1 MKKIKINEDL
11 IRILISAILLITSIF
26 LKNFKTAYLIVIV
39 VSYVFVSKEV
49 YENALKNIKN
59 KEIFDENL
67 LMIIATLGAFYIK
80 EYPEAVLVMLLFSLG
95 EYLSSQAVD
104 NSKKA
109 IIELMDL
116 RSDKTRLKN
125 GELVS
130 TKKVKLND
138 IIIVNPGEKIPLDG
152 IIINGASHL
161 DTKNLTGESKPLSV
175 KKGDTVLSGTIN
187 IESILEINSTSTYK
201 TSTASKIIDIME
213 HADEKKAKTE
223 KFITKFSKIYTPI
236 VVLLSIL
243 IVVIPTILGC
253 DFNTWL
259 YRALEMLVISCPCAL
274 VISVPLSYFAGI
286 GRASK
291 DGILIKGS
299 NELDNLS
306 NIKTILFDKT
316 GTLTKGVFEVT
327 KIFSVNNKDAELL
340 KLAAEAEANSN
351 HPIALSIKKAYGKEI
366 KSKIT
371 NAKEISGAG
380 ISCIIGK
387 DNILVGNKKLLKY
400 NKIDVEE
407 NKELGT
413 IVYVAKNKKLLGYIV
428 ISDKIKTNAKESLD
442 KLRNDGISNLI
453 MLSGDAEE
461 VVNIISKKLNLDK
474 AYGNLLPQDKVNI
487 LEEYKMKNKT
497 AFVGDGINDAPV
509 IKLADVGIAMGG
521 IGSDATIEASDIVL
535 MKDDLSRLADAIKIS
550 KITKKIVM
558 SNIIFAI
565 MFKIIMLILAI
576 LGITPIWL
584 AVFADVGVTIIS
596 VLNSLRIFIKKL

>member
-11 IRILISAILLITSIF
+11 IRIIISIVLLVLGMIF
-26 LKNFKTAYLIVIV
+26 NENIYLLVI
-39 VSYVFVSKEV
+39 SYVFISKEV
-49 YENALKNIKN
+49 YFNAFKNIREGK
-59 KEIFDENL
+59 IFDENF
-67 LMIIATLGAFYIK
+67 LMIIATLGAFYIG
-80 EYPEAVLVMLLFSLG
+80 EYPEAVLVMLLFSIG
-95 EYLSSQAVD
+95 EYLSDLAVD

-109 IIELMDL
+109 IVELMDL
-116 RSDKTRLKN
+116 RSDKINLKN
-125 GELVS
+125 VGITDVS
-130 TKKVKLND
+130 NAKIGD
-138 IIIVNPGEKIPLDG
+138 IFVVAPGEKVALDG
-152 IIINGASHL
+152 IVIKGESHL
-161 DTKNLTGESKPLSV
+161 DTSSLTGEAVPRAVYKNS
-175 KKGDTVLSGTIN
+175 DVLSGTIN
-187 IESILEINSTSTYK
+187 LEGVLEVKATKTFE
-201 TSTASKIIDIME
+201 TSTASKIIEILE
-213 HADEKKAKTE
+213 KSEEKKTKTE
-223 KFITKFSKIYTPI
+223 KFITKFSKVYTPI
-236 VVLLSIL
+236 VVLLAVF
-243 IVVIPTILGC
+243 IVIIPTILGGN
-253 DFNTWL
+253 FNTWL

-274 VISVPLSYFAGI
+274 VISVPLGYFSGI
-286 GRASK
+286 GKCSK
-291 DGILIKGS
+291 EGILVKGS
-299 NELDNLS
+299 NILDDLV
-306 NIKTILFDKT
+306 NIDTIIFDKT
-316 GTLTKGVFEVT
+316 GTITEGVFEVT
-327 KIFSVNNKDAELL
+327 KIFSVNNKDVELL

-442 KLRNDGISNLI
+442 KLRNDGINNLI

-535 MKDDLSRLADAIKIS
+535 MKDDLSNLADAIKIS
-550 KITKKIVM
+550 KITKKIVL

-565 MFKIIMLILAI
+565 MFKIIMLVLAI

-596 VLNSLRIFIKKL
+596 VFNSLRIFIKRI

>member
-11 IRILISAILLITSIF
+11 IRIISSIVFLVLGMIFNENIYLL
-26 LKNFKTAYLIVIV
+26 V

-49 YENALKNIKN
+49 YFNAFKNIREG
-59 KEIFDENL
+59 EIFDENL
-67 LMIIATLGAFYIK
+67 LMIIATLGAFYIG
-80 EYPEAVLVMLLFSLG
+80 EYPEAVLVMLLFSIG
-95 EYLSSQAVD
+95 EYLSDLAVD

-109 IIELMDL
+109 IVELMDL
-116 RSDKTRLKN
+116 RSDKINLKN
-125 GELVS
+125 VGITDVS
-130 TKKVKLND
+130 NAKIGD
-138 IIIVNPGEKIPLDG
+138 IFVVAPGEKVALDG
-152 IIINGASHL
+152 IIIKGESHL
-161 DTKNLTGESKPLSV
+161 DTSSLTGETMPRAVYKNSE
-175 KKGDTVLSGTIN
+175 VLSGTIN
-187 IESILEINSTSTYK
+187 LEGVLEVKATKTFE
-201 TSTASKIIDIME
+201 TSTASKIIEILE
-213 HADEKKAKTE
+213 KSEEKKTKTE
-223 KFITKFSKIYTPI
+223 KFITRFSKVYTPI
-236 VVLLSIL
+236 VVLLAIL
-243 IVVIPTILGC
+243 IIIIPTILGGN
-253 DFNTWL
+253 FNTWL

-274 VISVPLSYFAGI
+274 VISVPLGYFSGI
-286 GRASK
+286 GKCSK
-291 DGILIKGS
+291 EGILVKGS
-299 NELDNLS
+299 NILDDLV
-306 NIKTILFDKT
+306 NIDTIIFDKT
-316 GTLTKGVFEVT
+316 GTITEGVFEVT
-327 KIFSVNNKDAELL
+327 KIVSKNKKDDELL
-340 KLAAEAEANSN
+340 ILAAAAESNSN
-351 HPIALSIKKAYGKEI
+351 HPIATSIKKAYGKEI

-371 NAKEISGAG
+371 NVKEISGAG
-380 ISCIIGK
+380 ISCTIDK
-387 DNILVGNKKLLKY
+387 DNVLVGNKRFLED
-400 NKIDVEE
+400 NKIDIEE

-442 KLRNDGISNLI
+442 KLRSDGISNLV

-509 IKLADVGIAMGG
+509 IKCADVGIAMGG

-565 MFKIIMLILAI
+565 MFKVIMLILAI

-584 AVFADVGVTIIS
+584 AVFADVGITIIS

>member
-11 IRILISAILLITSIF
+11 IRIIISIILLVLGMIF
-26 LKNFKTAYLIVIV
+26 NENIYLLVI
-39 VSYVFVSKEV
+39 SYVFISKEV
-49 YENALKNIKN
+49 YFNAFKNIREGK
-59 KEIFDENL
+59 IFDENF
-67 LMIIATLGAFYIK
+67 LMIIATLGAFYIG
-80 EYPEAVLVMLLFSLG
+80 EYPEAVLVMLLFSIG
-95 EYLSSQAVD
+95 EYLSDLAVD

-109 IIELMDL
+109 IVELMDL
-116 RSDKTRLKN
+116 RSDKINLKDI
-125 GELVS
+125 GVTDVS
-130 TKKVKLND
+130 NANVGD
-138 IIIVNPGEKIPLDG
+138 IFVVAPGEKVALDG
-152 IIINGASHL
+152 IIIKGESHL
-161 DTKNLTGESKPLSV
+161 DTSSLTGEAVPRAVYKNSE
-175 KKGDTVLSGTIN
+175 VLSGTIN
-187 IESILEINSTSTYK
+187 LEGVLEVKATKTFE
-201 TSTASKIIDIME
+201 TSTASRIIEILE
-213 HADEKKAKTE
+213 KSEEKKTKTE
-223 KFITKFSKIYTPI
+223 KFITRFSKVYTPI
-236 VVLLSIL
+236 VVLLAIL
-243 IVVIPTILGC
+243 IIIIPTILGGNL
-253 DFNTWL
+253 NTWL

-274 VISVPLSYFAGI
+274 VISVPLGYFSGI
-286 GRASK
+286 GKCSK
-291 DGILIKGS
+291 EGILVKGS
-299 NELDNLS
+299 NILDDLV
-306 NIKTILFDKT
+306 NIDTIIFDKT
-316 GTLTKGVFEVT
+316 GTITEGVFEVT

-380 ISCIIGK
+380 ISCIIGE

-442 KLRNDGISNLI
+442 KLRSDGISNLV

-509 IKLADVGIAMGG
+509 IKCADVGIAMGG

-535 MKDDLSRLADAIKIS
+535 MKDDLSNLADAIKIS
-550 KITKKIVM
+550 KITKKIVL

-565 MFKIIMLILAI
+565 MFKIIMLVLAI

-596 VLNSLRIFIKKL
+596 VFNSLRIFIKRI

>member
-1 MKKIKINEDL
+1 MKKINEDL
-11 IRILISAILLITSIF
+11 IRIIISIILLVLGMIF
-26 LKNFKTAYLIVIV
+26 NENIYLLVI
-39 VSYVFVSKEV
+39 SYVFISKEV
-49 YENALKNIKN
+49 YFNAFKNIKN
-59 KEIFDENL
+59 GEIFDENF
-67 LMIIATLGAFYIK
+67 LMIIATLGAFYIG
-80 EYPEAVLVMLLFSLG
+80 EYPEAVLVMLLFSIG
-95 EYLSSQAVD
+95 EYLSDIAVD

-109 IIELMDL
+109 IVELMDL
-116 RSDKTRLKN
+116 RSDKINLK
-125 GELVS
+125 
-130 TKKVKLND
+130 D
-138 IIIVNPGEKIPLDG
+138 IGVTDVNNANVGDIFVVAPGEKVALDG
-152 IIINGASHL
+152 IIIKGESHL
-161 DTKNLTGESKPLSV
+161 DTSSLTGETMPRAVYKNSE
-175 KKGDTVLSGTIN
+175 VLSGTIN
-187 IESILEINSTSTYK
+187 LEGVLEVKATKTFE
-201 TSTASKIIDIME
+201 TSTASRIIEILE
-213 HADEKKAKTE
+213 KSEEKKTKTE
-223 KFITKFSKIYTPI
+223 KFITRFSKVYTPI
-236 VVLLSIL
+236 VVLLAIL
-243 IVVIPTILGC
+243 IIIIPTILGGN
-253 DFNTWL
+253 FNTWL

-274 VISVPLSYFAGI
+274 VISVPLGYFSGI
-286 GRASK
+286 GKCSK
-291 DGILIKGS
+291 EGILVKGS
-299 NELDNLS
+299 NILDDLV
-306 NIKTILFDKT
+306 NIDTIIFDKT
-316 GTLTKGVFEVT
+316 GTITEGVFEVT
-327 KIFSVNNKDAELL
+327 KIYSVNNKDAELL
-340 KLAAEAEANSN
+340 KLAAEAETNSN

-371 NAKEISGAG
+371 NVKEISGAG
-380 ISCIIGK
+380 ISCIIGE

-487 LEEYKMKNKT
+487 LEEYKKYNKT

-535 MKDDLSRLADAIKIS
+535 MKDDLSNLADAIKIS
-550 KITKKIVM
+550 KITKKIVL

-565 MFKIIMLILAI
+565 MFKIIMLVLAI

-596 VLNSLRIFIKKL
+596 VFNSLRIFIKRI

>member
-1 MKKIKINEDL
+1 MKKINEDL
-11 IRILISAILLITSIF
+11 IRIIISIVLLALGMIF
-26 LKNFKTAYLIVIV
+26 NENIYLLVI
-39 VSYVFVSKEV
+39 SYVFVSKEV
-49 YENALKNIKN
+49 YFNAFKNIREGK
-59 KEIFDENL
+59 IFDENF
-67 LMIIATLGAFYIK
+67 LMIIATLGAFYIG
-80 EYPEAVLVMLLFSLG
+80 EYPEAVLVMLLFSIG
-95 EYLSSQAVD
+95 EYLSDLAVD

-109 IIELMDL
+109 IVELMDL
-116 RSDKTRLKN
+116 RSDKINLK
-125 GELVS
+125 
-130 TKKVKLND
+130 D
-138 IIIVNPGEKIPLDG
+138 IGVTDVNNANVGDIFVVAPGEKVALDG
-152 IIINGASHL
+152 IIIKGESHL
-161 DTKNLTGESKPLSV
+161 DTSSLTGETMPRAVYKNSE
-175 KKGDTVLSGTIN
+175 VLSGTIN
-187 IESILEINSTSTYK
+187 LEGVLEVKATKTFE
-201 TSTASKIIDIME
+201 TSTASKIIEILE
-213 HADEKKAKTE
+213 KSEEKKTKTE
-223 KFITKFSKIYTPI
+223 KFITRFSKVYTPI
-236 VVLLSIL
+236 VVLLAVL
-243 IVVIPTILGC
+243 IIIIPTILGG

-274 VISVPLSYFAGI
+274 VISVPLGYFSGI
-286 GRASK
+286 GKCSK
-291 DGILIKGS
+291 EGILVKGS
-299 NELDNLS
+299 NILDDLV
-306 NIKTILFDKT
+306 NIDTIIFDKT
-316 GTLTKGVFEVT
+316 GTITEGVFEVT
-327 KIFSVNNKDAELL
+327 KIYSVNNKDDELL

-453 MLSGDAEE
+453 MLSGDTEE

-509 IKLADVGIAMGG
+509 IKCADVGIAMGG

-535 MKDDLSRLADAIKIS
+535 MKDDLSNLADAIKIS
-550 KITKKIVM
+550 KITKKIVL

-565 MFKIIMLILAI
+565 MFKIIMLVLAI

-596 VLNSLRIFIKKL
+596 VFNSLRIFIKRI

>member
-1 MKKIKINEDL
+1 MKKINEDL
-11 IRILISAILLITSIF
+11 IRIIISIILLVLGMIF
-26 LKNFKTAYLIVIV
+26 NENIYLLVI
-39 VSYVFVSKEV
+39 SYVFISKEV
-49 YENALKNIKN
+49 YFNAFKNIREGK
-59 KEIFDENL
+59 IFDENF
-67 LMIIATLGAFYIK
+67 LMIIATLGAFYIG
-80 EYPEAVLVMLLFSLG
+80 EYPEAVLVMLLFSIG
-95 EYLSSQAVD
+95 EYLSDLAVD

-109 IIELMDL
+109 IVELMDL
-116 RSDKTRLKN
+116 RSDKINLKN
-125 GELVS
+125 IGV
-130 TKKVKLND
+130 TDVNNANIGD
-138 IIIVNPGEKIPLDG
+138 IFVVAPGEKVALDG
-152 IIINGASHL
+152 IIIKGESHL
-161 DTKNLTGESKPLSV
+161 DTSSLTGETVPRAVYKNSE
-175 KKGDTVLSGTIN
+175 VLSGTIN
-187 IESILEINSTSTYK
+187 LEGVLEVKATKTFE
-201 TSTASKIIDIME
+201 TSTASKIIEILE
-213 HADEKKAKTE
+213 KSEEKKTKTE
-223 KFITKFSKIYTPI
+223 KFITRFSKDYTPI
-236 VVLLSIL
+236 VVLLAIL
-243 IVVIPTILGC
+243 IIIIPTILGGN
-253 DFNTWL
+253 FNTWL

-274 VISVPLSYFAGI
+274 VISVPLGYFSGI
-286 GRASK
+286 GKCSK
-291 DGILIKGS
+291 EGILVKGS
-299 NELDNLS
+299 NILDDLV
-306 NIKTILFDKT
+306 NIDTIIFDKT
-316 GTLTKGVFEVT
+316 GTITEGVFEVT
-327 KIFSVNNKDAELL
+327 KIYSVNNKDTELL
-340 KLAAEAEANSN
+340 KLAAEAEVNSN

-380 ISCIIGK
+380 ISCIIGE

-442 KLRNDGISNLI
+442 KLRNDGINNLI

-509 IKLADVGIAMGG
+509 IKCADVGIAMGG

-535 MKDDLSRLADAIKIS
+535 MKDDLSNLADAIKIS
-550 KITKKIVM
+550 KITKKIVL

-565 MFKIIMLILAI
+565 MFKVIMLILAI

-596 VLNSLRIFIKKL
+596 VFNSLRIFIKRI

>member
-11 IRILISAILLITSIF
+11 IRILISAVLLIISIF
-26 LKNFKTAYLIVIV
+26 LKNFKTTYLIVIV

-109 IIELMDL
+109 IIELMEL

-152 IIINGASHL
+152 IIINGTSHL

-327 KIFSVNNKDAELL
+327 KINGNINEVL
-340 KLAAEAEANSN
+340 KIAANAEAHSN
-351 HPIALSIKKAYGKEI
+351 HPIGKSIVSAYNKTLDMKITDYKEI
-366 KSKIT
+366 
-371 NAKEISGAG
+371 AGLG
-380 ISCIIGK
+380 ISCK
-387 DNILVGNKKLLKY
+387 LNKEKVLVG
-400 NKIDVEE
+400 KIDLLLE
-407 NKELGT
+407 NNIDVDKIDSVGT
-413 IVYVAKNKKLLGYIV
+413 VIYVAKNNECIGSII
-428 ISDKIKTNAKESLD
+428 ISDKIKDNAKETLED
-442 KLRNDGISNLI
+442 LRGELVENLVV
-453 MLSGDAEE
+453 LSGDKDE
-461 VVNIISKKLNLDK
+461 VVEDLAKTLNLD
-474 AYGNLLPQDKVNI
+474 AYHAELLPEDKI
-487 LEEYKMKNKT
+487 KLLEEYQIFGNV

-509 IKLADVGIAMGG
+509 IKLSDIGIAMGK
-521 IGSDATIEASDIVL
+521 IGSDATVDASDIVL
-535 MKDDLSRLADAIKIS
+535 MNDDLSSITKAIRIS
-550 KITKKIVM
+550 KLTKRVIL

-565 MFKIIMLILAI
+565 SFKLLMLILAI
-576 LGITPIWL
+576 IGITPIYL
-584 AVFADVGVTIIS
+584 AVFADVGVTLLS
-596 VLNSLRIFIKKL
+596 VLNSLRIFKKDL

>member
-1 MKKIKINEDL
+1 MKKINEDL
-11 IRILISAILLITSIF
+11 IRIIISIVFLVLGMIFNENIYLL
-26 LKNFKTAYLIVIV
+26 VI
-39 VSYVFVSKEV
+39 SYVFISKEV
-49 YENALKNIKN
+49 YFNAFKNIREGK
-59 KEIFDENL
+59 IFDENF
-67 LMIIATLGAFYIK
+67 LMIIATLGAFYIG
-80 EYPEAVLVMLLFSLG
+80 EYPEAVLVMLLFSIG
-95 EYLSSQAVD
+95 EYLSDLAVD

-109 IIELMDL
+109 IVELMDL
-116 RSDKTRLKN
+116 RSDKINLKDSGVTDVN
-125 GELVS
+125 NANIG
-130 TKKVKLND
+130 D
-138 IIIVNPGEKIPLDG
+138 IFVVAPGEKVALDG
-152 IIINGASHL
+152 IIIKGESHL
-161 DTKNLTGESKPLSV
+161 DTSSLTGETMPRAVYKNSE
-175 KKGDTVLSGTIN
+175 VLSGTIN
-187 IESILEINSTSTYK
+187 LEGVLEVKATKTFE
-201 TSTASKIIDIME
+201 TSTASRIIEILE
-213 HADEKKAKTE
+213 KSEEKKTKTE
-223 KFITKFSKIYTPI
+223 KFITRFSKVYTPI
-236 VVLLSIL
+236 VVLLAIL
-243 IVVIPTILGC
+243 IIIIPTILGGN
-253 DFNTWL
+253 FNTWL

-274 VISVPLSYFAGI
+274 VISVPLGYFSGI
-286 GRASK
+286 GKCSK
-291 DGILIKGS
+291 EGILVKS
-299 NELDNLS
+299 S
-306 NIKTILFDKT
+306 NILDDLVNIDTIIFDKT
-316 GTLTKGVFEVT
+316 GTITEGVFEVT
-327 KIFSVNNKDAELL
+327 KIYSVNNKDAELL

-442 KLRNDGISNLI
+442 KLRNDGINNLI

-509 IKLADVGIAMGG
+509 IKCADVGIAMGG

-535 MKDDLSRLADAIKIS
+535 MKDDLSNLADAIKIS
-550 KITKKIVM
+550 KITKKIVL

-565 MFKIIMLILAI
+565 MFKIIMLVLAI

-596 VLNSLRIFIKKL
+596 VFNSLRIFIKRI

>member
-11 IRILISAILLITSIF
+11 IRIIISIVLLVLGMIF
-26 LKNFKTAYLIVIV
+26 NENIYLLVI
-39 VSYVFVSKEV
+39 SYVFISKEV
-49 YENALKNIKN
+49 YFNAFKNIREGK
-59 KEIFDENL
+59 IFDENF
-67 LMIIATLGAFYIK
+67 LMIIATLGAFYIG
-80 EYPEAVLVMLLFSLG
+80 EYPEAVLVMLLFSIG
-95 EYLSSQAVD
+95 EYLSDLAVD

-109 IIELMDL
+109 IVELMDL
-116 RSDKTRLKN
+116 RSDKINLKN
-125 GELVS
+125 VGITDVS
-130 TKKVKLND
+130 NAKIGD
-138 IIIVNPGEKIPLDG
+138 IFVVAPGEKVALDG
-152 IIINGASHL
+152 IIIKGESHL
-161 DTKNLTGESKPLSV
+161 DTSSLTGETMPRAVYKNSE
-175 KKGDTVLSGTIN
+175 VLSGTIN
-187 IESILEINSTSTYK
+187 LEGVLEVKATKTFE
-201 TSTASKIIDIME
+201 TSTASKIIEILE
-213 HADEKKAKTE
+213 KSEEKKTKTE
-223 KFITKFSKIYTPI
+223 KFITRFSKVYTPI
-236 VVLLSIL
+236 VVLLAIL
-243 IVVIPTILGC
+243 IVIIPTILGGN
-253 DFNTWL
+253 FNTWL

-274 VISVPLSYFAGI
+274 VISVPLGYFSGI
-286 GRASK
+286 GKCSK
-291 DGILIKGS
+291 EGILVKGS
-299 NELDNLS
+299 NILDDLV
-306 NIKTILFDKT
+306 NIDTIIFDKT
-316 GTLTKGVFEVT
+316 GTITEGVFEVT
-327 KIFSVNNKDAELL
+327 KIFSVNNKDVELL

-487 LEEYKMKNKT
+487 LEEYKKYNKT

-565 MFKIIMLILAI
+565 MFKVIMLILAI

-596 VLNSLRIFIKKL
+596 VFNSLRIFIKRI

>member
-1 MKKIKINEDL
+1 MKKINEDL
-11 IRILISAILLITSIF
+11 IRIIISIVLLVLGMIF
-26 LKNFKTAYLIVIV
+26 NENIYLLVI
-39 VSYVFVSKEV
+39 SYVFVSKKV
-49 YENALKNIKN
+49 YFKAFKNIRSG
-59 KEIFDENL
+59 EIFDENF
-67 LMIIATLGAFYIK
+67 LMIIATLGAFYIG
-80 EYPEAVLVMLLFSLG
+80 EYPEAVLVMLLFSIG
-95 EYLSSQAVD
+95 EYLSDLAVD

-109 IIELMDL
+109 IVELMDL
-116 RSDKTRLKN
+116 RSDKINLKN
-125 GELVS
+125 IGV
-130 TKKVKLND
+130 TD
-138 IIIVNPGEKIPLDG
+138 VNNANIGDVFVVAPGEKVALDG
-152 IIINGASHL
+152 IIIKGESHL
-161 DTKNLTGESKPLSV
+161 DTSSLTGETMPRAVYKNSE
-175 KKGDTVLSGTIN
+175 VLSGTIN
-187 IESILEINSTSTYK
+187 LEGVLEVKATKTFE
-201 TSTASKIIDIME
+201 TSTASKIIEILE
-213 HADEKKAKTE
+213 KSEEKKTKTE
-223 KFITKFSKIYTPI
+223 KFITKFSKVYTPI
-236 VVLLSIL
+236 VVLLAVF
-243 IVVIPTILGC
+243 IVIIPTILGGN
-253 DFNTWL
+253 FNTWL

-274 VISVPLSYFAGI
+274 VISVPLGYFSGI
-286 GRASK
+286 GKCSK
-291 DGILIKGS
+291 EGILVKGS
-299 NELDNLS
+299 NILDDLV
-306 NIKTILFDKT
+306 NIDTIIFDKT
-316 GTLTKGVFEVT
+316 GTITEGVFEVT
-327 KIFSVNNKDAELL
+327 KIFSVNNKDVELL

-442 KLRNDGISNLI
+442 KLRNDGISNLV

-509 IKLADVGIAMGG
+509 IKCADVGIAMGG

-535 MKDDLSRLADAIKIS
+535 MKDDLSNLADAIKIS
-550 KITKKIVM
+550 KITKKIVL

-565 MFKIIMLILAI
+565 MFKIIMLVLAI

-596 VLNSLRIFIKKL
+596 VFNSLRIFIKRI

>member
-1 MKKIKINEDL
+1 MKKINEDL
-11 IRILISAILLITSIF
+11 IRIIISIVLLALGMIF
-26 LKNFKTAYLIVIV
+26 NENIYLLVI
-39 VSYVFVSKEV
+39 SYVFISKEV
-49 YENALKNIKN
+49 YFNAFKNIREGK
-59 KEIFDENL
+59 IFDENF
-67 LMIIATLGAFYIK
+67 LMIIATLGAFYIG
-80 EYPEAVLVMLLFSLG
+80 EYPEAVLVMLLFSIG
-95 EYLSSQAVD
+95 EYLSDIAVD

-109 IIELMDL
+109 IVELMDL
-116 RSDKTRLKN
+116 RSDKINLKDSGVTDVN
-125 GELVS
+125 NANVG
-130 TKKVKLND
+130 D
-138 IIIVNPGEKIPLDG
+138 IFVVAPGEKVALDG
-152 IIINGASHL
+152 IIIKGESHL
-161 DTKNLTGESKPLSV
+161 DTSSLTGETMPRAVYKNSE
-175 KKGDTVLSGTIN
+175 VLSGTIN
-187 IESILEINSTSTYK
+187 LEGVLEVKATKTFE
-201 TSTASKIIDIME
+201 TSTASRIIEILE
-213 HADEKKAKTE
+213 KSEEKKTKTE
-223 KFITKFSKIYTPI
+223 KFITRFSKVYTPI
-236 VVLLSIL
+236 VVLLAIL
-243 IVVIPTILGC
+243 IIIIPTILGGN
-253 DFNTWL
+253 FNTWL

-274 VISVPLSYFAGI
+274 VISVPLGYFSGI
-286 GRASK
+286 GKCSK
-291 DGILIKGS
+291 GGILVKGS
-299 NELDNLS
+299 NILDDLV
-306 NIKTILFDKT
+306 NIDTIIFDKT
-316 GTLTKGVFEVT
+316 GTITEGVFEVT
-327 KIFSVNNKDAELL
+327 KIYSVNNKDAELL

-442 KLRNDGISNLI
+442 KLRNDGINNLI

-509 IKLADVGIAMGG
+509 IKCADVGIAMGG

-535 MKDDLSRLADAIKIS
+535 MKDDLSNLADAIKIS

-558 SNIIFAI
+558 FNIIFAI
-565 MFKIIMLILAI
+565 MFKIIMLVLAI

-596 VLNSLRIFIKKL
+596 VFNSLRIFIKRI

>member
-1 MKKIKINEDL
+1 MKKIKFNEDL
-11 IRILISAILLITSIF
+11 IRILISAILLIISIF
-26 LKNFKTAYLIVIV
+26 LKKFKTAYLIVIV
-39 VSYVFVSKEV
+39 VSYVLVSKEV
-49 YENALKNIKN
+49 YENALKNIKK

-109 IIELMDL
+109 IIDLMDL

-327 KIFSVNNKDAELL
+327 KINGNINEVL
-340 KLAAEAEANSN
+340 KIAANAEAHSN
-351 HPIALSIKKAYGKEI
+351 HPIGKSIVSAYNKTLDMKITDYKEI
-366 KSKIT
+366 
-371 NAKEISGAG
+371 AGLG
-380 ISCIIGK
+380 ISCK
-387 DNILVGNKKLLKY
+387 LNKEKVLVG
-400 NKIDVEE
+400 KIDLLLE
-407 NKELGT
+407 NNIDVDKIDSVGT
-413 IVYVAKNKKLLGYIV
+413 VIYVAKNNECIGSIT
-428 ISDKIKTNAKESLD
+428 ISDKIKDNAKETLED
-442 KLRNDGISNLI
+442 LRGELVENLVV
-453 MLSGDAEE
+453 LSGDKDE
-461 VVNIISKKLNLDK
+461 VVEDLAKTLNLD
-474 AYGNLLPQDKVNI
+474 AYHAELLPEDKI
-487 LEEYKMKNKT
+487 KLLEEYQIFGNV

-509 IKLADVGIAMGG
+509 IKLSDIGIAMGK
-521 IGSDATIEASDIVL
+521 IGSDATVDASDIVL
-535 MKDDLSRLADAIKIS
+535 MNDDLSSITKAIRIS
-550 KITKKIVM
+550 KLTKRIIL

-565 MFKIIMLILAI
+565 SFKLLMLILAI
-576 LGITPIWL
+576 IGITPIYL
-584 AVFADVGVTIIS
+584 AVFADVGVTLLS
-596 VLNSLRIFIKKL
+596 VLNSLRIFKKDL

>member
-1 MKKIKINEDL
+1 MKKIKFNEDL
-11 IRILISAILLITSIF
+11 IRILISAILIIISIF

-39 VSYVFVSKEV
+39 VSYVSVSKEV

-327 KIFSVNNKDAELL
+327 KINGNINEVL
-340 KLAAEAEANSN
+340 KIAANAEAHSN
-351 HPIALSIKKAYGKEI
+351 HPIGKSIVSAYNKTLDMKITDYKEI
-366 KSKIT
+366 
-371 NAKEISGAG
+371 AGLG
-380 ISCIIGK
+380 ISCK
-387 DNILVGNKKLLKY
+387 LNKEKVLVG
-400 NKIDVEE
+400 KIDLLLE
-407 NKELGT
+407 NNIDVDKIDSVGT
-413 IVYVAKNKKLLGYIV
+413 VIYVAKNNECIGSII
-428 ISDKIKTNAKESLD
+428 ISDKIKDNAKETLED
-442 KLRNDGISNLI
+442 LRGELVENLVV
-453 MLSGDAEE
+453 LSGDKDE
-461 VVNIISKKLNLDK
+461 VVEDLAKTLNLD
-474 AYGNLLPQDKVNI
+474 AYHAELLPEDKI
-487 LEEYKMKNKT
+487 KLLEEYQIFGQT

-509 IKLADVGIAMGG
+509 IKLSDIGIAMGK
-521 IGSDATIEASDIVL
+521 IGSDATVDASDIVL
-535 MKDDLSRLADAIKIS
+535 MNDDLSSITKAIRIS
-550 KITKKIVM
+550 KLTKRVIL

-565 MFKIIMLILAI
+565 SFKLLMLVLAI
-576 LGITPIWL
+576 IGITPIYL
-584 AVFADVGVTIIS
+584 AVFADVGVTLLS
-596 VLNSLRIFIKKL
+596 VLNSLRIFKKDL

>member
-1 MKKIKINEDL
+1 MKKINEDL
-11 IRILISAILLITSIF
+11 IRIIISTVLLALGMIF
-26 LKNFKTAYLIVIV
+26 NENIYLLVI
-39 VSYVFVSKEV
+39 SYVFISKEV
-49 YENALKNIKN
+49 YFNAFKNIKEG
-59 KEIFDENL
+59 KIFDENF
-67 LMIIATLGAFYIK
+67 LMIIATLGAFYIG
-80 EYPEAVLVMLLFSLG
+80 EYPEAVLVMLLFSIG
-95 EYLSSQAVD
+95 EYLSDLAVD

-109 IIELMDL
+109 IVELMDL
-116 RSDKTRLKN
+116 RSDKINLK
-125 GELVS
+125 
-130 TKKVKLND
+130 D
-138 IIIVNPGEKIPLDG
+138 IGVTDVNNANIGDVFVVAPGEKVALDG
-152 IIINGASHL
+152 IIIKGESHL
-161 DTKNLTGESKPLSV
+161 DTSSLTGETMPRAVYKNSE
-175 KKGDTVLSGTIN
+175 VLSGTIN
-187 IESILEINSTSTYK
+187 LEGVLEVKATKTFE
-201 TSTASKIIDIME
+201 TSTASKIIEILE
-213 HADEKKAKTE
+213 KSEEKKTKTE
-223 KFITKFSKIYTPI
+223 KFITKFSKVYTPI
-236 VVLLSIL
+236 VVLLAVF
-243 IVVIPTILGC
+243 IVIIPTILGGN
-253 DFNTWL
+253 FNTWL

-274 VISVPLSYFAGI
+274 VISVPLGYFSGI
-286 GRASK
+286 GKCSK
-291 DGILIKGS
+291 EGILVKGS
-299 NELDNLS
+299 NILDDLV
-306 NIKTILFDKT
+306 NIDTIIFDKT
-316 GTLTKGVFEVT
+316 GTITEGVFEVT
-327 KIFSVNNKDAELL
+327 KIFSVNNKDVELL

-380 ISCIIGK
+380 ISCTIDK
-387 DNILVGNKKLLKY
+387 DNVLVGNKRFLED
-400 NKIDVEE
+400 NKIDIEE

-442 KLRNDGISNLI
+442 KLRSDGISNLV
-453 MLSGDAEE
+453 MLSGDDEE

-474 AYGNLLPQDKVNI
+474 AYGNLLPQDKVSI

-509 IKLADVGIAMGG
+509 IKCADVGIAMGG

-535 MKDDLSRLADAIKIS
+535 MKDDLSNLADAIKIS
-550 KITKKIVM
+550 KITKKIVL

>member
-1 MKKIKINEDL
+1 MKKINEDL
-11 IRILISAILLITSIF
+11 IRIIISIVLLALGMIF
-26 LKNFKTAYLIVIV
+26 NENIYLLVI
-39 VSYVFVSKEV
+39 SYVFISKEV
-49 YENALKNIKN
+49 YFNAFKNIREGK
-59 KEIFDENL
+59 IFDENF
-67 LMIIATLGAFYIK
+67 LMIIATLGAFYIG
-80 EYPEAVLVMLLFSLG
+80 EYPEAVLVMLLFSIG
-95 EYLSSQAVD
+95 EYLSDLAVD

-109 IIELMDL
+109 IVELMDL
-116 RSDKTRLKN
+116 RSDKINLK
-125 GELVS
+125 
-130 TKKVKLND
+130 D
-138 IIIVNPGEKIPLDG
+138 IGVTDVNNANIGDVFVVAPGEKVALDG
-152 IIINGASHL
+152 IIIKGESHL
-161 DTKNLTGESKPLSV
+161 DTSSLTGETMPRAVYKNSE
-175 KKGDTVLSGTIN
+175 VLSGTIN
-187 IESILEINSTSTYK
+187 LEGVLEVKATKTFE
-201 TSTASKIIDIME
+201 TSTASKIIEILE
-213 HADEKKAKTE
+213 KSEEKKTKIE
-223 KFITKFSKIYTPI
+223 KFITRFSKVYTPI
-236 VVLLSIL
+236 VVLLAIL
-243 IVVIPTILGC
+243 IIIIPTILGGN
-253 DFNTWL
+253 FNTWL

-274 VISVPLSYFAGI
+274 VISVPLGYFSGI
-286 GRASK
+286 GKCSK
-291 DGILIKGS
+291 EGILVKGS
-299 NELDNLS
+299 NILDDLV
-306 NIKTILFDKT
+306 NIDTIIFDKT
-316 GTLTKGVFEVT
+316 GTITEGVFEVT

-400 NKIDVEE
+400 NKIDIEE

-461 VVNIISKKLNLDK
+461 VVNTISKKLNLDK

-487 LEEYKMKNKT
+487 LEEYKIKNKT

-509 IKLADVGIAMGG
+509 IKCADVGIAMGG

-535 MKDDLSRLADAIKIS
+535 MKDDLSNLADAIKIS

-565 MFKIIMLILAI
+565 MFKIIMLVLAI

-596 VLNSLRIFIKKL
+596 VFNSLRIFIKRI

>member
-11 IRILISAILLITSIF
+11 IRIIISIVLLVLGMIF
-26 LKNFKTAYLIVIV
+26 NENIYLLVI
-39 VSYVFVSKEV
+39 SYVFISKEV
-49 YENALKNIKN
+49 YFNAFKNIREGK
-59 KEIFDENL
+59 IFDENF
-67 LMIIATLGAFYIK
+67 LMIIATLGAFYIG
-80 EYPEAVLVMLLFSLG
+80 EYPEAVLVMLLFSIG
-95 EYLSSQAVD
+95 EYLSDLAVD

-109 IIELMDL
+109 IVELMDL
-116 RSDKTRLKN
+116 RSDKINLKN
-125 GELVS
+125 VGITDVS
-130 TKKVKLND
+130 NAKIGD
-138 IIIVNPGEKIPLDG
+138 IFVVAPGEKVALDG
-152 IIINGASHL
+152 IIIKGESHL
-161 DTKNLTGESKPLSV
+161 DTSSLTGETMPRAVYKNSE
-175 KKGDTVLSGTIN
+175 VLSGTIN
-187 IESILEINSTSTYK
+187 LEGVLEVKATKTFE
-201 TSTASKIIDIME
+201 TSTASKIIEILE
-213 HADEKKAKTE
+213 KSEEKKTKTE
-223 KFITKFSKIYTPI
+223 KFITKFSKVYTPI
-236 VVLLSIL
+236 VVLLAVF
-243 IVVIPTILGC
+243 IVIIPTILGGN
-253 DFNTWL
+253 FNTWL

-274 VISVPLSYFAGI
+274 VISVPLGYFSGI
-286 GRASK
+286 GKCSK
-291 DGILIKGS
+291 EGILVKGS
-299 NELDNLS
+299 NILDDLV
-306 NIKTILFDKT
+306 NIDTIIFDKT
-316 GTLTKGVFEVT
+316 GTITEGVFEVT
-327 KIFSVNNKDAELL
+327 KIFSVNNKDVELL

-371 NAKEISGAG
+371 NVKEISGAG
-380 ISCIIGK
+380 ISCIIGE

-442 KLRNDGISNLI
+442 KLRNDGINNLI

-461 VVNIISKKLNLDK
+461 VVKVISKKLNLDK

-509 IKLADVGIAMGG
+509 IKCADVGIAMGG

-535 MKDDLSRLADAIKIS
+535 MKDDLSNLADAIKIS

-558 SNIIFAI
+558 FNIIFAI
-565 MFKIIMLILAI
+565 MFKIIMLVLAI
-576 LGITPIWL
+576 LGITTIWL

-596 VLNSLRIFIKKL
+596 VFNSLRIFIKRI

>member
-1 MKKIKINEDL
+1 MKKINEDL
-11 IRILISAILLITSIF
+11 IKIIISIVLLALGMIF
-26 LKNFKTAYLIVIV
+26 NENIYLLVI
-39 VSYVFVSKEV
+39 SYVFISKEV
-49 YENALKNIKN
+49 YFNAFKNIREGK
-59 KEIFDENL
+59 IFDENF
-67 LMIIATLGAFYIK
+67 LMIIATLGAFYIG
-80 EYPEAVLVMLLFSLG
+80 EYPEAVLVMLLFSIG
-95 EYLSSQAVD
+95 EYLSDLAVD

-109 IIELMDL
+109 IVELMDL
-116 RSDKTRLKN
+116 RSDKINLK
-125 GELVS
+125 
-130 TKKVKLND
+130 D
-138 IIIVNPGEKIPLDG
+138 IGVTDVNNANVGDIFVVAPGEKVALDG
-152 IIINGASHL
+152 IIIKGESHL
-161 DTKNLTGESKPLSV
+161 DTSSLTGETMPRAVYKNSE
-175 KKGDTVLSGTIN
+175 VLSGTIN
-187 IESILEINSTSTYK
+187 LEGVLEVKATKTFE
-201 TSTASKIIDIME
+201 TSTASRIIEILE
-213 HADEKKAKTE
+213 KSEEKKTKTE
-223 KFITKFSKIYTPI
+223 KFITKFSKVYTPI
-236 VVLLSIL
+236 VVLLAIL
-243 IVVIPTILGC
+243 IIIIPTILGGN
-253 DFNTWL
+253 FNTWL

-274 VISVPLSYFAGI
+274 VISVPLGYFSGI
-286 GRASK
+286 GKCSK
-291 DGILIKGS
+291 EGILVKGS
-299 NELDNLS
+299 NILDDLV
-306 NIKTILFDKT
+306 NIDTIIFDKT
-316 GTLTKGVFEVT
+316 GTITEGVFEVT

-371 NAKEISGAG
+371 NTKEISGAG
-380 ISCIIGK
+380 ISCIIGE

-461 VVNIISKKLNLDK
+461 IVNIISKKLNLDK

-509 IKLADVGIAMGG
+509 IKCADVGIAMGG

-535 MKDDLSRLADAIKIS
+535 MKDDLSNLADAIKIS
-550 KITKKIVM
+550 KITKKIVL

-565 MFKIIMLILAI
+565 MFKIIMLVLAI

-596 VLNSLRIFIKKL
+596 VFNSLRIFIKRI

>member
-11 IRILISAILLITSIF
+11 IRIIISIVFLVLGMIFNENIYLL
-26 LKNFKTAYLIVIV
+26 VI
-39 VSYVFVSKEV
+39 SYVFISKEV
-49 YENALKNIKN
+49 YFNAFKNIREGN
-59 KEIFDENL
+59 IFDENF
-67 LMIIATLGAFYIK
+67 LMIIATLGAFYIG
-80 EYPEAVLVMLLFSLG
+80 EYPEAVLVMLLFSIG
-95 EYLSSQAVD
+95 EYLSDLAVD

-109 IIELMDL
+109 IVELMDL
-116 RSDKTRLKN
+116 RSDKINLK
-125 GELVS
+125 
-130 TKKVKLND
+130 D
-138 IIIVNPGEKIPLDG
+138 IGVTDVNNANVGDIFVVAPGEKVALDG
-152 IIINGASHL
+152 IIIKGESHL
-161 DTKNLTGESKPLSV
+161 DTSSLTGETMPRAVYKNSE
-175 KKGDTVLSGTIN
+175 VLSGTIN
-187 IESILEINSTSTYK
+187 LEGVLEVKATKTFE
-201 TSTASKIIDIME
+201 TSTASKIIEILE
-213 HADEKKAKTE
+213 KSEEKKTKTE
-223 KFITKFSKIYTPI
+223 KFITRFSKVYTPI
-236 VVLLSIL
+236 VVLLAIL
-243 IVVIPTILGC
+243 IIIIPTILGGN
-253 DFNTWL
+253 FNTWL

-274 VISVPLSYFAGI
+274 VISVPLGYFSGI
-286 GRASK
+286 GKCSK
-291 DGILIKGS
+291 EGILVKGS
-299 NELDNLS
+299 NILDDLV
-306 NIKTILFDKT
+306 NIDTIIFDKT
-316 GTLTKGVFEVT
+316 GTITEGVFEVT
-327 KIFSVNNKDAELL
+327 KIYSVNNKDTELL

-453 MLSGDAEE
+453 MLSGDTEE

-509 IKLADVGIAMGG
+509 IKCADVGIAMGG

-535 MKDDLSRLADAIKIS
+535 MKDDLSNLADAIKIS
-550 KITKKIVM
+550 KITKKIVL

-565 MFKIIMLILAI
+565 MFKIIMLVLAI

>member
-1 MKKIKINEDL
+1 MKKINEDL
-11 IRILISAILLITSIF
+11 IRIIISIVLLVLGMIF
-26 LKNFKTAYLIVIV
+26 NENIYLLVI
-39 VSYVFVSKEV
+39 SYVFVSKKV
-49 YENALKNIKN
+49 YFKAFKNIRSG
-59 KEIFDENL
+59 EIFDENF
-67 LMIIATLGAFYIK
+67 LMIIATLGAFYIG
-80 EYPEAVLVMLLFSLG
+80 EYPEAVLVMLLFSIG
-95 EYLSSQAVD
+95 EYLSDLAVD

-109 IIELMDL
+109 IVELMDL
-116 RSDKTRLKN
+116 RSDKINLKN
-125 GELVS
+125 IGVTDVS
-130 TKKVKLND
+130 NAKVGD
-138 IIIVNPGEKIPLDG
+138 IFVVSPGEKVALDG
-152 IIINGASHL
+152 IVIKGESHL
-161 DTKNLTGESKPLSV
+161 DTSSLTGEAVPRAVYKNSE
-175 KKGDTVLSGTIN
+175 VLSGTIN
-187 IESILEINSTSTYK
+187 LEGVLEVKATKTFE
-201 TSTASKIIDIME
+201 TSTASKIIEILE
-213 HADEKKAKTE
+213 KSEEKKTKTE
-223 KFITKFSKIYTPI
+223 KFITKFSKVYTPI
-236 VVLLSIL
+236 VVLLAVF
-243 IVVIPTILGC
+243 IVIIPTILGGN
-253 DFNTWL
+253 FNTWL

-274 VISVPLSYFAGI
+274 VISVPLGYFSGI
-286 GRASK
+286 GKCSK
-291 DGILIKGS
+291 EGILVKGS
-299 NELDNLS
+299 NILDDLVNV
-306 NIKTILFDKT
+306 NTIIFDKT
-316 GTLTKGVFEVT
+316 GTITEGVFEVT
-327 KIFSVNNKDAELL
+327 KIVSKNKKDDELL
-340 KLAAEAEANSN
+340 MLAAAAEANSN

-442 KLRNDGISNLI
+442 KLRNDGISNLV

-509 IKLADVGIAMGG
+509 IKCADVGIAMGG

-535 MKDDLSRLADAIKIS
+535 MKDDLSNLADAIKIS
-550 KITKKIVM
+550 KITKKIVL

-565 MFKIIMLILAI
+565 MFKIIMLVLAI

-596 VLNSLRIFIKKL
+596 VFNSLRIFIKRI

>member
-1 MKKIKINEDL
+1 MIKINEDL
-11 IRILISAILLITSIF
+11 IRIIISVILLVLGMIF
-26 LKNFKTAYLIVIV
+26 NENIYLLVI
-39 VSYVFVSKEV
+39 SYVFVSKEV
-49 YENALKNIKN
+49 YFNAFKNIKEG
-59 KEIFDENL
+59 KIFDENF
-67 LMIIATLGAFYIK
+67 LMIIATLGAFYIG
-80 EYPEAVLVMLLFSLG
+80 EYPEAVLVMLLFSIG
-95 EYLSSQAVD
+95 EYLSDLAVD

-109 IIELMDL
+109 IVELMDL
-116 RSDKTRLKN
+116 RSDKINLK
-125 GELVS
+125 
-130 TKKVKLND
+130 D
-138 IIIVNPGEKIPLDG
+138 IGVTDVNNANVGDVFVVAPGEKVALDG
-152 IIINGASHL
+152 IIIKGESHL
-161 DTKNLTGESKPLSV
+161 DTSSLTGETMPRAVYKNSE
-175 KKGDTVLSGTIN
+175 VLSGTIN
-187 IESILEINSTSTYK
+187 LEGVLEVKATKTFE
-201 TSTASKIIDIME
+201 TSTASRIIEILE
-213 HADEKKAKTE
+213 KSEEKKTKTE
-223 KFITKFSKIYTPI
+223 KFITRFSKVYTPI
-236 VVLLSIL
+236 VVLLAIL
-243 IVVIPTILGC
+243 IIIIPTILGGN
-253 DFNTWL
+253 FNTWL

-274 VISVPLSYFAGI
+274 VISVPLGYFSGI
-286 GRASK
+286 GKCSK
-291 DGILIKGS
+291 EGILVKGS
-299 NELDNLS
+299 NVLDDLV
-306 NIKTILFDKT
+306 NIDTIIFDKT
-316 GTLTKGVFEVT
+316 GTITEGVFEVT
-327 KIFSVNNKDAELL
+327 KIYSVNNKDVELL
-340 KLAAEAEANSN
+340 KLAAEAETNSN

-442 KLRNDGISNLI
+442 KLRSDGISNLV

-509 IKLADVGIAMGG
+509 IKCADVGIAMGG

-535 MKDDLSRLADAIKIS
+535 MKDDLSNLVDAIKIS

>member
-11 IRILISAILLITSIF
+11 IRIIISIVLLVLGMIF
-26 LKNFKTAYLIVIV
+26 NENIYLLVI
-39 VSYVFVSKEV
+39 SYVFVSKEV
-49 YENALKNIKN
+49 YFNAFKNIKEG
-59 KEIFDENL
+59 KIFDENF
-67 LMIIATLGAFYIK
+67 LMIIATLGAFYIG
-80 EYPEAVLVMLLFSLG
+80 EYPEAVLVMLLFSIG
-95 EYLSSQAVD
+95 EYLSDLAVD

-109 IIELMDL
+109 IVELMDL
-116 RSDKTRLKN
+116 RSDKINLKN
-125 GELVS
+125 IGVTDVS
-130 TKKVKLND
+130 NAKVGD
-138 IIIVNPGEKIPLDG
+138 IFVVSPGEKVALDG
-152 IIINGASHL
+152 IVIKGESHL
-161 DTKNLTGESKPLSV
+161 DTSSLTGEAVPRAVYKNSE
-175 KKGDTVLSGTIN
+175 VLSGTIN
-187 IESILEINSTSTYK
+187 LEGVLEVKATKTFE
-201 TSTASKIIDIME
+201 TSTASKIIEILE
-213 HADEKKAKTE
+213 KSEEKKTKTE
-223 KFITKFSKIYTPI
+223 KFITKFSKVYTPI
-236 VVLLSIL
+236 VVLLAVF
-243 IVVIPTILGC
+243 IVIIPTILGGN
-253 DFNTWL
+253 FNTWL

-274 VISVPLSYFAGI
+274 VISVPLGYFSGI
-286 GRASK
+286 GKCSK
-291 DGILIKGS
+291 EGILVKGS
-299 NELDNLS
+299 NILDDLV
-306 NIKTILFDKT
+306 NIDTIIFDKT
-316 GTLTKGVFEVT
+316 GTITEGVFEVT
-327 KIFSVNNKDAELL
+327 KIYSVNNKDAELL

-413 IVYVAKNKKLLGYIV
+413 IVYVAKNKKLLGYII

-442 KLRNDGISNLI
+442 KLRNDGISNLV

-509 IKLADVGIAMGG
+509 IKCADVGIAMGG

-535 MKDDLSRLADAIKIS
+535 MKDDLSNLADAIKIS
-550 KITKKIVM
+550 KITKKIVL

-565 MFKIIMLILAI
+565 MFKIIMLVLAI

-596 VLNSLRIFIKKL
+596 VFNSLRIFIKRI

>member
-1 MKKIKINEDL
+1 MKKINEDL
-11 IRILISAILLITSIF
+11 IRIIISIVLLALGMIF
-26 LKNFKTAYLIVIV
+26 NENIYLLVI
-39 VSYVFVSKEV
+39 SYVFISKEV
-49 YENALKNIKN
+49 YFNAFKNIKEG
-59 KEIFDENL
+59 KIFDENF
-67 LMIIATLGAFYIK
+67 LMIIATLGAFYIG
-80 EYPEAVLVMLLFSLG
+80 EYPEAVLVMLLFSIG
-95 EYLSSQAVD
+95 EYLSDLAVD

-109 IIELMDL
+109 IVELMDL
-116 RSDKTRLKN
+116 RSDKINLK
-125 GELVS
+125 
-130 TKKVKLND
+130 D
-138 IIIVNPGEKIPLDG
+138 IGVTDVNNANVGDIFVVAPGEKVALDG
-152 IIINGASHL
+152 IIIKGESHL
-161 DTKNLTGESKPLSV
+161 DTSSLTGETMPRAVYKNSE
-175 KKGDTVLSGTIN
+175 VLSGTIN
-187 IESILEINSTSTYK
+187 LEGVLEVKATKTFE
-201 TSTASKIIDIME
+201 TSTASKIIEILE
-213 HADEKKAKTE
+213 KSEEKKTKTE
-223 KFITKFSKIYTPI
+223 KFITRFSKVYTPI
-236 VVLLSIL
+236 VVLLAIL
-243 IVVIPTILGC
+243 IIIIPTILGGN
-253 DFNTWL
+253 FNTWL

-274 VISVPLSYFAGI
+274 VISVPLGYFSGI
-286 GRASK
+286 GKCSK
-291 DGILIKGS
+291 EGILVKGS
-299 NELDNLS
+299 NILDDLV
-306 NIKTILFDKT
+306 NIDTIIFDKT
-316 GTLTKGVFEVT
+316 GTITEGVFEVT
-327 KIFSVNNKDAELL
+327 KIYSVNNKDTELL
-340 KLAAEAEANSN
+340 KLAAEAEVNSN

-380 ISCIIGK
+380 ISCIIGE

-442 KLRNDGISNLI
+442 KLRNDGINNLI

-461 VVNIISKKLNLDK
+461 VVKVISKKLNLDK

-509 IKLADVGIAMGG
+509 IKCADVGIAMGG

-565 MFKIIMLILAI
+565 MFKVIMLILAI

>member
-11 IRILISAILLITSIF
+11 IRIIISIVLLVLGMIF
-26 LKNFKTAYLIVIV
+26 NENIYLLVI
-39 VSYVFVSKEV
+39 SYVFISKEV
-49 YENALKNIKN
+49 YFNAFKNIREGK
-59 KEIFDENL
+59 IFDENF
-67 LMIIATLGAFYIK
+67 LMIIATLGAFYIG
-80 EYPEAVLVMLLFSLG
+80 EYPEAVLVMLLFSIG
-95 EYLSSQAVD
+95 EYLSDLAVD

-109 IIELMDL
+109 IVELMDL
-116 RSDKTRLKN
+116 RSDKINLKN
-125 GELVS
+125 VGITDVS
-130 TKKVKLND
+130 NAKIGD
-138 IIIVNPGEKIPLDG
+138 IFVVAPGEKVALDG
-152 IIINGASHL
+152 IVIKGESHL
-161 DTKNLTGESKPLSV
+161 DTSSLTGEAVPHAVFKNSE
-175 KKGDTVLSGTIN
+175 VLSGTIN
-187 IESILEINSTSTYK
+187 LEGVLEVKATKTFETSTV
-201 TSTASKIIDIME
+201 SKIIEILE
-213 HADEKKAKTE
+213 KSEEKKTKTE
-223 KFITKFSKIYTPI
+223 KFITKFSKVYTPI
-236 VVLLSIL
+236 VVLLAVF
-243 IVVIPTILGC
+243 IVIIPTILGGN
-253 DFNTWL
+253 FNTWL

-274 VISVPLSYFAGI
+274 VISVPLGYFSGI
-286 GRASK
+286 GKCSK
-291 DGILIKGS
+291 EGILVKGS
-299 NELDNLS
+299 NILDDLVNV
-306 NIKTILFDKT
+306 NTIIFDKT
-316 GTLTKGVFEVT
+316 GTITEGVFEVT
-327 KIFSVNNKDAELL
+327 KIVSKNKKDDELL
-340 KLAAEAEANSN
+340 MLAAAAEANSN

-487 LEEYKMKNKT
+487 LEEYKKYNKT

-535 MKDDLSRLADAIKIS
+535 MKDDLSNLADAIKIS
-550 KITKKIVM
+550 KITKKIVL

-565 MFKIIMLILAI
+565 LFKIIMLILAI

-596 VLNSLRIFIKKL
+596 VFNSLRIFIKRI

>member
-11 IRILISAILLITSIF
+11 IRIIISIVLLVLGMIF
-26 LKNFKTAYLIVIV
+26 NENIYLLVI
-39 VSYVFVSKEV
+39 SYVFISKEV
-49 YENALKNIKN
+49 YFNAFKNIREGK
-59 KEIFDENL
+59 IFDENF
-67 LMIIATLGAFYIK
+67 LMIIATLGAFYIG
-80 EYPEAVLVMLLFSLG
+80 EYPEAVLVMLLFSIG
-95 EYLSSQAVD
+95 EYLSDIAVD

-109 IIELMDL
+109 IVELMDL
-116 RSDKTRLKN
+116 RSDKINLKDI
-125 GELVS
+125 GVTDVS
-130 TKKVKLND
+130 NAKVGD
-138 IIIVNPGEKIPLDG
+138 IFVVSPGEKVALDG
-152 IIINGASHL
+152 IVIKGESHL
-161 DTKNLTGESKPLSV
+161 DTSSLTGETVPRAVYKNSE
-175 KKGDTVLSGTIN
+175 VLSGTIN
-187 IESILEINSTSTYK
+187 LEGVLEVKATKTFE
-201 TSTASKIIDIME
+201 TSTASKIIEILE
-213 HADEKKAKTE
+213 KSEEKKTKTE
-223 KFITKFSKIYTPI
+223 KFITRFSKVYTPI
-236 VVLLSIL
+236 VVLLAIL
-243 IVVIPTILGC
+243 IIIIPTILGGN
-253 DFNTWL
+253 FNTWL

-274 VISVPLSYFAGI
+274 VISVPLGYFSGI
-286 GRASK
+286 GKCSK
-291 DGILIKGS
+291 EGILVKGS
-299 NELDNLS
+299 NILDDLV
-306 NIKTILFDKT
+306 NIDTIIFDKT
-316 GTLTKGVFEVT
+316 GTITEGVFEVT
-327 KIFSVNNKDAELL
+327 KIFSVNNKDAEIL
-340 KLAAEAEANSN
+340 KLAAEAEANSI

-380 ISCIIGK
+380 ISCIIGE

-442 KLRNDGISNLI
+442 KLRSDGISNLV

-509 IKLADVGIAMGG
+509 IKCADVGIAMGG

-535 MKDDLSRLADAIKIS
+535 MKDDLSNLADAIKIS
-550 KITKKIVM
+550 KITKKIVL

-565 MFKIIMLILAI
+565 MFKIIMLVLAI

-596 VLNSLRIFIKKL
+596 VFNSLRIFIKRI

>member
-11 IRILISAILLITSIF
+11 IRIIISTVLLVLGMIF
-26 LKNFKTAYLIVIV
+26 NENIYLLVI
-39 VSYVFVSKEV
+39 SYVFISKEV
-49 YENALKNIKN
+49 YFNAFKNIKEG
-59 KEIFDENL
+59 KIFDENF
-67 LMIIATLGAFYIK
+67 LMIIATLGAFYIG
-80 EYPEAVLVMLLFSLG
+80 EYPEAVLVMLLFSIG
-95 EYLSSQAVD
+95 EYLSDLAVD

-109 IIELMDL
+109 IVELMDL
-116 RSDKTRLKN
+116 RSDKINLK
-125 GELVS
+125 
-130 TKKVKLND
+130 D
-138 IIIVNPGEKIPLDG
+138 IGVTDVNNANVGDIFVVAPGEKVALDG
-152 IIINGASHL
+152 IIIKGESHL
-161 DTKNLTGESKPLSV
+161 DTSSLTGETMPRAVYKNSE
-175 KKGDTVLSGTIN
+175 VLSGTIN
-187 IESILEINSTSTYK
+187 LEGVLEVKATKTFE
-201 TSTASKIIDIME
+201 TSTASKIIEILE
-213 HADEKKAKTE
+213 KSEEKKTKTE
-223 KFITKFSKIYTPI
+223 KFITRFSKVYTPI
-236 VVLLSIL
+236 VVLLAIL
-243 IVVIPTILGC
+243 IIIIPTILGGN
-253 DFNTWL
+253 FNTWL

-274 VISVPLSYFAGI
+274 VISVPLGYFSGI
-286 GRASK
+286 GKCSK
-291 DGILIKGS
+291 EGILVKGS
-299 NELDNLS
+299 NILDDLVNV
-306 NIKTILFDKT
+306 NTIIFDKT
-316 GTLTKGVFEVT
+316 GTITEGVFEVT
-327 KIFSVNNKDAELL
+327 KIFSVNNKDVELL

-380 ISCIIGK
+380 ISCTIDK
-387 DNILVGNKKLLKY
+387 DNVLVGNKKLLKY

-487 LEEYKMKNKT
+487 LEEYKKYNKT

-535 MKDDLSRLADAIKIS
+535 MKDDLSNLADAIKIS
-550 KITKKIVM
+550 KITKKIVL

-565 MFKIIMLILAI
+565 MFKIIMLVLAI

-596 VLNSLRIFIKKL
+596 VFNSLRIFIKRI

>member
-11 IRILISAILLITSIF
+11 IRIIISIILLVLGMIF
-26 LKNFKTAYLIVIV
+26 NENIYLLVI
-39 VSYVFVSKEV
+39 SYVFISKEV
-49 YENALKNIKN
+49 YFNAFKNIREGK
-59 KEIFDENL
+59 IFDENF
-67 LMIIATLGAFYIK
+67 LMIIATLGAFYIG
-80 EYPEAVLVMLLFSLG
+80 EYPEAVLVMLLFSIG
-95 EYLSSQAVD
+95 EYLSDLAVD

-109 IIELMDL
+109 IVELMDL
-116 RSDKTRLKN
+116 RSDKINLKDSGVTDVN
-125 GELVS
+125 NANIG
-130 TKKVKLND
+130 D
-138 IIIVNPGEKIPLDG
+138 IFVVAPGEKVALDG
-152 IIINGASHL
+152 IIIKGESHL
-161 DTKNLTGESKPLSV
+161 DTSSLTGETMPRAVYKNSE
-175 KKGDTVLSGTIN
+175 VLSGTIN
-187 IESILEINSTSTYK
+187 LEGVLEVKATKTFE
-201 TSTASKIIDIME
+201 TSTASKIIEILE
-213 HADEKKAKTE
+213 KSEEKKTKTE
-223 KFITKFSKIYTPI
+223 KFITRFSKVYTPI
-236 VVLLSIL
+236 VVLLAIL
-243 IVVIPTILGC
+243 IVIIPTILGGN
-253 DFNTWL
+253 FNTWL

-274 VISVPLSYFAGI
+274 VISVPLGYFSGI
-286 GRASK
+286 GKCSK
-291 DGILIKGS
+291 EGILVKGS
-299 NELDNLS
+299 NILDDLV
-306 NIKTILFDKT
+306 NIDTIIFDKT
-316 GTLTKGVFEVT
+316 GTITEGVFEVT
-327 KIFSVNNKDAELL
+327 KIFSVNNKDVELL

-442 KLRNDGISNLI
+442 KLRNDGINNLI

-509 IKLADVGIAMGG
+509 IKCADVGIAMGG

-535 MKDDLSRLADAIKIS
+535 MKDDLSNLADAIKIS
-550 KITKKIVM
+550 KITKKIVL

-565 MFKIIMLILAI
+565 MFKIIMLVLAI

-596 VLNSLRIFIKKL
+596 VFNSLRIFIKRI

>member
-11 IRILISAILLITSIF
+11 IRIIISIVLLVLGMIF
-26 LKNFKTAYLIVIV
+26 NENIYLLVI
-39 VSYVFVSKEV
+39 SYVFISKEV
-49 YENALKNIKN
+49 YFNAFKNIREGK
-59 KEIFDENL
+59 IFDENF
-67 LMIIATLGAFYIK
+67 LMIIATLGAFYIG
-80 EYPEAVLVMLLFSLG
+80 EYPEAVLVMLLFSIG
-95 EYLSSQAVD
+95 EYLSDLAVD

-109 IIELMDL
+109 IVELMDL
-116 RSDKTRLKN
+116 RSDKINLKN
-125 GELVS
+125 VGITDVS
-130 TKKVKLND
+130 NAKIGD
-138 IIIVNPGEKIPLDG
+138 IFVVAPGEKVALDG
-152 IIINGASHL
+152 IVIKGESHL
-161 DTKNLTGESKPLSV
+161 DTSSLTGEAVPRAVYKNS
-175 KKGDTVLSGTIN
+175 DVLSGTIN
-187 IESILEINSTSTYK
+187 LEGVLEVKATKTFE
-201 TSTASKIIDIME
+201 TSTASKIIEILE
-213 HADEKKAKTE
+213 KSEEKKTKTE
-223 KFITKFSKIYTPI
+223 KFITKFSKVYTPI
-236 VVLLSIL
+236 VVLLAVF
-243 IVVIPTILGC
+243 IVIISTILGGN
-253 DFNTWL
+253 FNTWL

-274 VISVPLSYFAGI
+274 VISVPLGYFSGI
-286 GRASK
+286 GKCSK
-291 DGILIKGS
+291 EGILVKGS
-299 NELDNLS
+299 NILDDLVNV
-306 NIKTILFDKT
+306 NTIIFDKT
-316 GTLTKGVFEVT
+316 GTITEGVFEVT
-327 KIFSVNNKDAELL
+327 KIVSKNKKDDELL
-340 KLAAEAEANSN
+340 ILAAAAESNSN
-351 HPIALSIKKAYGKEI
+351 HPIATSIKKAYGKEI

-371 NAKEISGAG
+371 NVKEISGAG
-380 ISCIIGK
+380 ISCIIGE

-428 ISDKIKTNAKESLD
+428 ISDKIKTNARESLD
-442 KLRNDGISNLI
+442 KLRNDGINNLI

-461 VVNIISKKLNLDK
+461 VVKVISKKLNLDK

-509 IKLADVGIAMGG
+509 IKCADVGIAMGG

-565 MFKIIMLILAI
+565 MFKVIMLILAI

-596 VLNSLRIFIKKL
+596 VFNSLRIFIKRI

>member
-1 MKKIKINEDL
+1 MKKIKFNEDL
-11 IRILISAILLITSIF
+11 IRILISAVLLIISIF

-109 IIELMDL
+109 IIDLMDL

-327 KIFSVNNKDAELL
+327 KINGNINEVL
-340 KLAAEAEANSN
+340 KIAANAEAHSN
-351 HPIALSIKKAYGKEI
+351 HPIGKSIVSAYNKTLDMKITDYKEI
-366 KSKIT
+366 
-371 NAKEISGAG
+371 AGLG
-380 ISCIIGK
+380 ISCK
-387 DNILVGNKKLLKY
+387 LNKEKVLVG
-400 NKIDVEE
+400 KIDLLLE
-407 NKELGT
+407 NNIDVDKIDSVGT
-413 IVYVAKNKKLLGYIV
+413 VIYVAKNNECIGSII
-428 ISDKIKTNAKESLD
+428 ISDKIKDNAKETLED
-442 KLRNDGISNLI
+442 LRGELVENLVV
-453 MLSGDAEE
+453 LSGDKDE
-461 VVNIISKKLNLDK
+461 VVEDLAKTLNLD
-474 AYGNLLPQDKVNI
+474 AYHAELLPEDKI
-487 LEEYKMKNKT
+487 KLLEEYQIFGNV

-509 IKLADVGIAMGG
+509 IKLSDIGIAMGK
-521 IGSDATIEASDIVL
+521 IGSDATVDASDIVL
-535 MKDDLSRLADAIKIS
+535 MNDDLSSITKAIRIS
-550 KITKKIVM
+550 KLTKRVIL

-565 MFKIIMLILAI
+565 SFKLLMLILAI
-576 LGITPIWL
+576 IGITPIYL
-584 AVFADVGVTIIS
+584 AVFADVGVTLLS
-596 VLNSLRIFIKKL
+596 VLNSLRIFKKGL